1 MTLQASGQVAHQ
13 TSHSS
18 EIALMPKKDELVERE
33 RSRTYLGAFLQRG
46 LIQELEQALDERK
59 ELNLRVGV
67 VDTNSD
73 LRVCLD

>member
-1 MTLQASGQVAHQ
+1 
-13 TSHSS
+13 
-18 EIALMPKKDELVERE
+18 MPEKYELVERE
-33 RSRTYLGAFLQRG
+33 RSRTYLSAFLQRG
-46 LIQELEQALDERK
+46 LIQELEQALDEGK

>member
-1 MTLQASGQVAHQ
+1 
-13 TSHSS
+13 
-18 EIALMPKKDELVERE
+18 MPKKDELVERE